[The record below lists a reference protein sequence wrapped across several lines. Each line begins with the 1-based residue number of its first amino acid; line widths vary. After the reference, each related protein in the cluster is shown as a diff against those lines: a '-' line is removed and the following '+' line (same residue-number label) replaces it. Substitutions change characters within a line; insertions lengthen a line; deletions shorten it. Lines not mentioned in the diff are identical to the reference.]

1 MKDLSKVM
9 MIEFEKDYG
18 NWSERLLAV
27 FNIDKIS
34 EDEVLKQ
41 VIHCDGFSHYHP
53 DVMVVY
59 PEQWKSVFG
68 G

>member
-9 MIEFEKDYG
+9 MIEFTKDWGHYK
-18 NWSERLLAV
+18 EDCLAV

-34 EDEVLKQ
+34 EDEVLKH
-41 VIHCDGFSHYHP
+41 INGSLLNDYNP
-53 DVMVVY
+53 DIMIVY

-68 G
+68 N